1 MTVDSDSLLLKIGLE
16 VSAKFK
22 GAFCEARIR
31 AVDPD
36 FRLKLRF
43 PDGRT
48 AQEMIS
54 SVLSKFS
61 ITKVFD

>member
-48 AQEMIS
+48 AQEMI
-54 SVLSKFS
+54 
-61 ITKVFD
+61 